1 MSQCWIPACPEYK
14 LFVHTE
20 TFQQYLFIHNFPPK
34 LSNQTGIMMKLVKN
48 FEANIV
54 KANKYLNIDFK
65 TLSRLRDDR
74 MGMRTAMSFSRK
86 VRYQVFKKI
95 FVFPSEHQSAKLPLQ
110 ILKHHL
116 FDQ

>member
-65 TLSRLRDDR
+65 TLSRLRDNR
-74 MGMRTAMSFSRK
+74 MGMRTAISFSRK

-95 FVFPSEHQSAKLPLQ
+95 FVFLPSINLQ
-110 ILKHHL
+110 NYLYK
-116 FDQ
+116 F